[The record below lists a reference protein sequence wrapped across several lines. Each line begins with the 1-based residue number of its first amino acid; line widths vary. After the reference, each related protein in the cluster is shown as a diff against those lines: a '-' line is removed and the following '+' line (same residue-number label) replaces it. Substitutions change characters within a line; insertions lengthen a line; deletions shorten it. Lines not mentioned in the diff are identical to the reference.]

1 MEMPELSHVVRP
13 SFSALPLRKDDP
25 PYSAWGLWGKD
36 DQLGTLNLLSPNSV
50 RDAAS
55 EIREGKRFSL
65 NWCLSHPKT
74 PGFQRHKD
82 VYSHTITGPGH
93 VLDDTITFN
102 TQKSTQWDGLRHF
115 AYQKEQLFYNGTTK
129 DEIVNEPDGKLGIH
143 SWHEAGCIAGRGILL
158 DYWAYAEAT
167 GIKYDAAR
175 PHGIE
180 YDDLMACLQWQ
191 QKMSSDKLEPR
202 AGDVLFIRSGFS
214 VRYYELTEHEEREVG
229 EAWPPAS
236 CGVNQ
241 DVRLL
246 QWLWDNR
253 FAAVGGDAP
262 AWETFPADESAGFC
276 YHEVLIAGWGC
287 PVAELLWLEDL
298 SKWCREQK
306 RWTFFL
312 SSCPLNVHGGV
323 ASPANMIALV

>member
-1 MEMPELSHVVRP
+1 MELPARP
-13 SFSALPLRKDDP
+13 ALNDLPLQKNDP

-36 DQLGTLNLLSPNSV
+36 DQLGSLNLLTPTVV

-55 EIREGKRFSL
+55 EIREGTRFSL

-74 PGFQRHKD
+74 PGFGRHKD
-82 VYSHTITGPGH
+82 AFSHTITGPGC

-115 AYQKEQLFYNGTTK
+115 GYQKEQLFYNGTTR
-129 DEIVNEPDGKLGIH
+129 DEIVNQTDGKLGIQW
-143 SWHEAGCIAGRGILL
+143 WHKAGCIAGRGILL

-167 GIKYDAAR
+167 GKQYDAAR
-175 PHGIE
+175 PHGIQFE
-180 YDDLMACLQWQ
+180 DLMACLAWQ
-191 QKMSSDKLEPR
+191 QNMSSDDLEPR
-202 AGDVLFIRSGFS
+202 AGDILFVRSGFS
-214 VRYYELTEHEEREVG
+214 ARYHELPEDEEREVG

-246 QWLWDNR
+246 KWLWDKQ

-262 AWETFPADESAGFC
+262 GWEAFPIDESAGFF

-298 SKWCREQK
+298 SQWCREKK